1 MYPLIRLLKIKIKS
15 YNINK
20 ACEQEIGNDNLFFT
34 NTLFEIFKISIYLKM
49 IKCCINIVLIFLSN
63 LISIP
68 H

>member
-1 MYPLIRLLKIKIKS
+1 MYPLIRLLKIKIKN

-20 ACEQEIGNDNLFFT
+20 ACEREIGNDNLFT
-34 NTLFEIFKISIYLKM
+34 NTLFEIFKISIYLKK
-49 IKCCINIVLIFLSN
+49 IKCCINIVLVFLSN

>member
-49 IKCCINIVLIFLSN
+49 IKCC
-63 LISIP
+63 
-68 H
+68 